1 MDENIEKLVMIIKER
16 FNMDLSDCWKDIQ
29 DEHLLGNKLR
39 LSAGDLV
46 YLYFDIEKEFGIR
59 IPQEH
64 IFSGKFSSLTNI
76 AQMIQCELD
85 SNNVFTG
92 HEKIS

>member
-16 FNMDLSDCWKDIQ
+16 FNMDLSDCLKDIQ

-39 LSAGDLV
+39 LSAGDLI
-46 YLYFDIEKEFGIR
+46 YLYFDIEKEFGIK

-64 IFSGKFSSLTNI
+64 IFNGKFSSLTNI

-85 SNNVFTG
+85 SNNTFTG
-92 HEKIS
+92 LVKIS